1 MDGLRMSG
9 LEGAW
14 VPVAATVAG
23 AALEV
28 SELRVRYLL
37 LESGHYRIVDRS
49 NRVVDSGDY
58 RTGGEPQMSQL
69 DIIGRT
75 GMGAGRTLRAIYE
88 LAGDALTV
96 CYDLEGGE
104 RPGSMQGEAGQLLL
118 RIAYTRA
125 SLGSSGATPA

>member
-1 MDGLRMSG
+1 MTQDGMPG

-14 VPVAATVAG
+14 VPVGATVSG

-37 LESGHYRIVDRS
+37 FESGHYRIIDRS

-58 RTGGEPQMSQL
+58 RTGSDAAAAQL
-69 DIIGRT
+69 DIVGRT

-88 LAGDALTV
+88 LQGDALTV
-96 CYDLEGGE
+96 CYDLEGDA
-104 RPGSMQGEAGQLLL
+104 RPESMRAEAGQLLL

-125 SLGSSGATPA
+125 ALGFAGAAPA

>member
-23 AALEV
+23 TTLEV

-49 NRVVDSGDY
+49 NRVVDTGDY
-58 RTGGEPQMSQL
+58 RTGGETAQL

-88 LAGDALTV
+88 LTGDALTV

-104 RPGSMQGEAGQLLL
+104 RPGSMQAEAGQLLL

-125 SLGSSGATPA
+125 ALGSSGATPA

>member
-1 MDGLRMSG
+1 MSG

-28 SELRVRYLL
+28 SDLRVRYLL

-49 NRVVDSGDY
+49 NRVVDTGDY
-58 RTGGEPQMSQL
+58 RTGDEPEPAQL

-88 LAGDALTV
+88 LTGDALTV

-104 RPGSMQGEAGQLLL
+104 RPGSMHAEAGQLLL

-125 SLGSSGATPA
+125 ALGSSGAAPA

>member
-1 MDGLRMSG
+1 MTG

-28 SELRVRYLL
+28 AELRVRYLL
-37 LESGHYRIVDRS
+37 LESGHYRIIDRS
-49 NRVVDSGDY
+49 NRVVDTGDY
-58 RTGGEPQMSQL
+58 RTGGAADAAQL

-75 GMGAGRTLRAIYE
+75 GMGAGRTLRARYE
-88 LAGDALTV
+88 LSGDALTV

-104 RPGSMQGEAGQLLL
+104 RPDSMRGEGGQLLL

-125 SLGSSGATPA
+125 SLGSAGATPA

>member
-1 MDGLRMSG
+1 VGQGTPG

-14 VPVAATVAG
+14 VPVAATAAG
-23 AALEV
+23 TALEV

-49 NRVVDSGDY
+49 NRVVDTGDY
-58 RTGGEPQMSQL
+58 RTGDQAAQL

-88 LAGDALTV
+88 LSGDALTM

-104 RPGSMQGEAGQLLL
+104 RPASMQAEAGQLLL

-125 SLGSSGATPA
+125 ALGSSGATPA